1 MTGPLSETIKIGERI
16 VDDVVVLDIGGR
28 MTLEA
33 QESQLSGLVR
43 QRVAAGYRGFVLNL
57 ADVPYCDT
65 RGLAELIVSLTIA
78 EGSQG
83 ILKLVNVQ
91 PFVYKLLD
99 TSGLTGSFQ
108 MFDSMEAGL
117 KSFES

>member
-1 MTGPLSETIKIGERI
+1 MTGPFSEVMTIGERI
-16 VDDVVVLDIGGR
+16 VDDVVVLDISGR

-43 QRVAAGYRGFVLNL
+43 RRMAAGYKRFVVNL
-57 ADVPYCDT
+57 GDVPYCDT
-65 RGLAELIVSLTIA
+65 RGLGELIVSLTIA
-78 EGSQG
+78 EGSHG
-83 ILKLVNVQ
+83 TLKLVNVQ
-91 PFVYKLLD
+91 PYVYKLLD
-99 TSGLTGSFQ
+99 RAGLVASFQ

>member
-1 MTGPLSETIKIGERI
+1 MTETFSETMTIRERI

-43 QRVAAGYRGFVLNL
+43 QRVAAGYKGFVVNL
-57 ADVPYCDT
+57 RAVPYCDT

-78 EGSQG
+78 EGAKG
-83 ILKLVNVQ
+83 TLKLVNVQ
-91 PFVYKLLD
+91 AYVYKLLCARGQQPPLRVRVWHHSD
-99 TSGLTGSFQ
+99 P
-108 MFDSMEAGL
+108 
-117 KSFES
+117 